1 MMDDVTIFADAITPA
16 ADNASAPQQAQAVEA
31 VPADVP
37 AGVDEQAQPQGL
49 FGGGMSTILIYVLLF
64 AGLWFLLFMPQRKR
78 QKALQKLQSEL
89 KVGDTVYTTS
99 GIVGKIVSIDEQTA
113 TLQVSEGT
121 RIPFLRN
128 SVVGLANNN
137 APAHR

>member
-1 MMDDVTIFADAITPA
+1 MQYTNINDIVIL
-16 ADNASAPQQAQAVEA
+16 AQSAVEA
-31 VPADVP
+31 APAANTATVNSTEVPATPDAP
-37 AGVDEQAQPQGL
+37 ASPVGGL
-49 FGGGMSTILIYVLLF
+49 SSMLIWVLLF

-89 KVGDTVYTTS
+89 KSGDSVYTTS
-99 GIVGKIVSIDEQTA
+99 GIVGKIVSLDEKTV

-128 SVVGLANNN
+128 AVVGLVESDNKCL
-137 APAHR
+137 RQ

>member
-1 MMDDVTIFADAITPA
+1 MQYTNINDIVILAQSAVDAAPA
-16 ADNASAPQQAQAVEA
+16 ANAATE
-31 VPADVP
+31 VPAASPATEDVP
-37 AGVDEQAQPQGL
+37 ASPV
-49 FGGGMSTILIYVLLF
+49 GGISSMLIWVLLF

-89 KVGDTVYTTS
+89 KSGDTVYTTS
-99 GIVGKIVSIDEQTA
+99 GIVGKIVSLDEKTV

-128 SVVGLANNN
+128 AVVGLVGADNK
-137 APAHR
+137 

>member
-1 MMDDVTIFADAITPA
+1 MQYTNINDIVILAQSAVDAAPA
-16 ADNASAPQQAQAVEA
+16 ANAATEVSAASPDAPDA
-31 VPADVP
+31 PASPV
-37 AGVDEQAQPQGL
+37 GGL
-49 FGGGMSTILIYVLLF
+49 SSMLIWVLLF

-89 KVGDTVYTTS
+89 KCGDSVYTTS
-99 GIVGKIVSIDEQTA
+99 GIVGKIVSLDEKTV

-128 SVVGLANNN
+128 AVVGLVESDNN
-137 APAHR
+137 RLRQ

>member
-1 MMDDVTIFADAITPA
+1 MQYTNINDIVILAQSAVDAAPAANTATVSSTEVPATADAPA
-16 ADNASAPQQAQAVEA
+16 SPV
-31 VPADVP
+31 
-37 AGVDEQAQPQGL
+37 GGL
-49 FGGGMSTILIYVLLF
+49 SSMLIWVLLF

-89 KVGDTVYTTS
+89 KSGDSVYTTS
-99 GIVGKIVSIDEQTA
+99 GIVGKIVSLDEKTV

-128 SVVGLANNN
+128 AVVGLVGADNK
-137 APAHR
+137 

>member
-1 MMDDVTIFADAITPA
+1 MQYTNINDIVILADAAINAAPA
-16 ADNASAPQQAQAVEA
+16 ASATSATE
-31 VPADVP
+31 VPAASSEAAAP
-37 AGVDEQAQPQGL
+37 ASPVGGL
-49 FGGGMSTILIYVLLF
+49 SSMLIWVLLF

-89 KVGDTVYTTS
+89 KSGDSVYTTS
-99 GIVGKIVSIDEQTA
+99 GIVGKIVSLDETTV

-128 SVVGLANNN
+128 AVVGLVGADNKSANK
-137 APAHR
+137 